1 MARSRGRHSIYNRL
15 FLLFLSCMMTL
26 IVIVSVLYY
35 RKTTDIIH
43 TKISDMA
50 EKNISQTVG
59 LFDLLLEGYDS
70 VTKSLNSNYELLR
83 LLEERE
89 KEKDPALSVI
99 DERSI
104 TNIMGAVYY
113 SRDDIVGIHIITN
126 SGKLYNY
133 EKRYA
138 GVFDLNYQKTDWYGK
153 LQASTGEMVWLGLY
167 NGSVIN
173 SLQEERVFVFGRAL
187 YDLTTYKKIGIMF
200 IETNPKPI
208 LAALSNVT
216 ISPNSQVYIVDR
228 EDRIIAS
235 TGSEDA
241 VMPSFSGLPRPV
253 RKEVVVDNGTDQLIV
268 SAKAALADWTVFG
281 LTPKADIGSE
291 LKDTRQYLLVV
302 IAVLVVLSIAI
313 ASLVSRTI
321 ASPLKLLIREMKQV
335 ELGNFKGGVNV
346 KSFDEI
352 NSLVGSFNRMV
363 HRMDELIEGI
373 TLASI
378 SEKNAELQAL
388 QSQVNPHFLY
398 NTLDMIYWMLDE
410 RENDRLGRVILA
422 LSHMFRYSSDWQEAS
437 RTTLRQELD
446 QMRHYMTIIESRLE
460 GRVTTEIQ
468 IEDRWLDAVMPKMT
482 LQPII
487 ENAVKSGL
495 EPLGRPGKLRVYTEV
510 DAGELRI
517 VIEDDGVG
525 MDEQTLEYL
534 QQSLLGGRFGRAVGE
549 GEEDA
554 PTSTAD
560 MMGDGRE
567 GAAGAAGMGTPGL
580 AAAGGPVHADA
591 AQRRK
596 GIGLPNVHR
605 RIAIMYGDQY
615 GLRIDSKRGAGTTV
629 IVVMPLP

>member
-1 MARSRGRHSIYNRL
+1 
-15 FLLFLSCMMTL
+15 MTIL
-26 IVIVSVLYY
+26 IVVVSFLYY
-35 RKTTDIIH
+35 KKTTDIIH

-83 LLEERE
+83 LIEARE
-89 KEKDPALSVI
+89 KVQDPAVSVI

-104 TNIMGAVYY
+104 TNILGAVYY
-113 SRDDIVGIHIITN
+113 SRDDIIGIHVITN
-126 SGKLYNY
+126 SGKMYNY
-133 EKRYA
+133 EKRYV
-138 GVFDLNYQKTDWYGK
+138 GVIDMNYTNADWYNK
-153 LQASTGEMVWLGLY
+153 LRSSTGEMVWLGLF
-167 NGSVIN
+167 NNSVMN
-173 SLQEERVFVFGRAL
+173 TVQDGPVFVFGRQL
-187 YDLTTYKKIGIMF
+187 YDLTTYKKVGIVF

-208 LAALSNVT
+208 LSALSNVT
-216 ISPNSQVYIVDR
+216 ISPNSQVYIVD
-228 EDRIIAS
+228 EQDRVVAS
-235 TGSEDA
+235 TGNQEASA
-241 VMPSFSGLPRPV
+241 MPSFNGLPRP
-253 RKEVVVDNGTDQLIV
+253 KNNKIVVDNRTDQLIV
-268 SAKAALADWTVFG
+268 SAKAAMAGWTVFG
-281 LTPKADIGSE
+281 LTPKKDINAE
-291 LKDTRQYLLVV
+291 LEGTRQYLLIV
-302 IAVLVVLSIAI
+302 IGALILLSIAI

-335 ELGNFKGGVNV
+335 EMGNFKGAVNV

-352 NSLVGSFNRMV
+352 NSLVASFNRMV

-460 GRVTTEIQ
+460 GRVSTAIQ
-468 IEDRWLDAVMPKMT
+468 VDDQWLDAVMPKMT
-482 LQPII
+482 IQPII

-495 EPLGRPGKLRVYTEV
+495 EPLGRPGKLRVYTEA
-510 DAGELRI
+510 DETELRI
-517 VIEDDGVG
+517 VIADDGIG
-525 MDEQTLEYL
+525 MDEEKLAYLRSCLLEGKQESQRTELQT
-534 QQSLLGGRFGRAVGE
+534 
-549 GEEDA
+549 
-554 PTSTAD
+554 
-560 MMGDGRE
+560 
-567 GAAGAAGMGTPGL
+567 AGHQG
-580 AAAGGPVHADA
+580 
-591 AQRRK
+591 RK

-605 RIAIMYGDQY
+605 RIALMYGERY
-615 GLRIDSKRGAGTTV
+615 GLRIDSKQGEGTTV
-629 IVVMPLP
+629 IIVMPLP